1 MKNNLP
7 LYLRIRNI
15 VLFTNEI
22 LGLPLHDGQIEWLNK
37 SNRLI
42 NILKPAN
49 QWGKTTIE
57 AIKHIYQAVCK
68 PQLDRFDMD
77 FATWGRVR
85 YETLNFGKTYEVA
98 KGVMEHIIDITEGEY
113 LLPDGTFNKSL
124 LKGWAIRKVDEPP
137 RLPRIIWYNNSV
149 NLIRSYDGLGE
160 SFKRKKLA
168 FVGGDECGDIP
179 ELNLFLNGTLIPR
192 VVFYKGSIDLVGTSQ
207 PKGLE
212 YEEISERAEKAY
224 ADDPDNGD
232 YFVISANNNPEVAQI
247 YQNKFM
253 PTGHLKRVEAIADPE
268 LRRQIIYGFYVDW
281 TRHIYSWEE
290 VIQMFSENLP
300 YDKETGFSEL
310 PEKNAFYVWAT
321 DMAASTDETSS
332 TCIRYNIKKTLP
344 TGEDFY
350 FPNKVVYHKAW
361 KGNSFPLSLQY
372 EMIKQD
378 FMKFKIVS
386 PMRTKF
392 VYDAGSLG
400 GKNAGQAFADLHGY
414 PFPPKG
420 RGYADVKAEGFGKLK
435 ELAGKNRK
443 FSFNEKG
450 VKVDDNPNWGGLR
463 ISPLLKE
470 LRRQIEVASMDD
482 VALKNDQFS
491 SLMMA
496 VHFIEARVPK
506 GIHSKA
512 IDFNINKSFNFARG

>member
-1 MKNNLP
+1 MKPNLF
-7 LYLRIRNI
+7 LQIRDI
-15 VLFTNEI
+15 VVFATEI
-22 LGLPLHDGQIEWLNK
+22 LGLPLHAGQIEWLRK

-49 QWGKTTIE
+49 QWGKTTVE
-57 AIKHIYQAVCK
+57 AVVHIYQAVCK
-68 PQLDRFDMD
+68 PQLDRFNMD
-77 FATWGRVR
+77 FRTWMRTR

-98 KGVMEHIIDITEGEY
+98 KGVLEHIIDITEGEY
-113 LLPDGTFNKSL
+113 LLPNGTFNKSL
-124 LKGWAIRKVDEPP
+124 LKGWAIRKIDSPP
-137 RLPRIIWYNNSV
+137 KLPQIVWYNNAV
-149 NLIRSYDGLGE
+149 TLIRSYDGLGE

-192 VVFYKGSIDLVGTSQ
+192 VAFYKGYIHLVGTSQ

-212 YEEISERAEKAY
+212 YEEISKTAEQAY
-224 ADDPDNGD
+224 SENPDNGD
-232 YFVISANNNPEVAQI
+232 YFVISADINPEMAQV
-247 YQNKFM
+247 YQNTFM
-253 PTGHLKRVEAIADPE
+253 PTEHLKRIEAIADPI

-281 TRHIYSWEE
+281 SRHVYSWEE
-290 VIQMFSENLP
+290 VNQMFSEEIP
-300 YDKETGFSEL
+300 YDTETGFSEV
-310 PEKNAFYVWAT
+310 PERDGFYVFAT
-321 DMAASTDETSS
+321 DMAASEDETSS
-332 TCIRYNIKKTLP
+332 TCVRYNIKKMTP
-344 TGEDFY
+344 SGDEFY

-361 KGNSFPLSLQY
+361 KGNAFPLSLQY

-378 FMKFKIVS
+378 FLKFKTVS

-400 GKNAGQAFADLHGY
+400 GKNAGQAFQELNGY

-443 FSFNEKG
+443 FTFDEKG
-450 VKVDDNPNWGGLR
+450 NKVDENPNWGGLR
-463 ISPLLKE
+463 ISLKLKE

-482 VALKNDQFS
+482 DKIKNDQFS

-496 VHFIEARVPK
+496 IHFIEARAPK
-506 GIHSKA
+506 VTHSKA
-512 IDFNINKSFNFARG
+512 VDFNFSRTLNFARA

>member
-1 MKNNLP
+1 MMENLSTK
-7 LYLRIRNI
+7 IRN
-15 VLFTNEI
+15 VVVFAREI
-22 LGLPLHDGQIEWLNK
+22 LGLPLHDGQVEWLNK

-57 AIKHIYQAVCK
+57 AVKHIYQAVCK
-68 PQLDRFDMD
+68 PQLDRFNMD
-77 FATWGRVR
+77 FATWNRVR

-124 LKGWAIRKVDEPP
+124 LKGWAIRKIDEPP
-137 RLPRIIWYNNSV
+137 RLPRIVWYNNAV
-149 NLIRSYDGLGE
+149 TLIRSYDGLGE

-192 VVFYKGSIDLVGTSQ
+192 VAFYNGCIDLVGTSQ

-212 YEEISERAEKAY
+212 YEEISENAEKVFME
-224 ADDPDNGD
+224 DPDNGD
-232 YFVISANNNPEVAQI
+232 YFVISANVNPQMAQI

-253 PTGHLKRVEAIADPE
+253 PVEHLKRVEAIADPE

-281 TRHIYSWEE
+281 SKHIYSWEE
-290 VIQMFSENLP
+290 VMQMFSEDIP
-300 YDKETGFSEL
+300 WDKESGFSEL
-310 PEKNAFYVWAT
+310 PQKDAFYIFAN
-321 DMAASTDETSS
+321 DMAASTDETSN
-332 TCIRYNIKKTLP
+332 TCIKYNIKKFLP
-344 TGEDFY
+344 TGEEFY
-350 FPNKVVYHKAW
+350 FPNKVVYHRAW

-378 FMKFKIVS
+378 FRKFKEVS
-386 PMRTKF
+386 PLRTKF

-400 GKNAGQAFADLHGY
+400 GKNAGQAFKELNGY

-435 ELAGKNRK
+435 EVAGKNRK

-450 VKVDDNPNWGGLR
+450 EKVDENPNWGGLR
-463 ISPLLKE
+463 ISPKLKE

-482 VALKNDQFS
+482 DKLKNDQFS
-491 SLMMA
+491 TLMMA
-496 VHFIEARVPK
+496 NHFIEARVPK
-506 GIHSKA
+506 GTHSRA
-512 IDFNINKSFNFARG
+512 VDFNFSRTLNFRRA